1 MHLDDRISAFRASI
15 SPNLLASD
23 DFIDWQVI
31 NRRLGSKKPEILQ
44 LQAVIDQGPLTQNA
58 LAGMLRRFPSIYP
71 LLLDL
76 VAFNSSDNQ
85 VEKWGFPPAV
95 GDEPGRIDWV
105 ASQLMHVGVD
115 RILDSGVSVL
125 SLLRVAEV
133 HKDSY
138 RRRFR
143 SAGQLDDRTRR
154 AVMAAVRRA
163 NLELMQPTTL
173 NPDALTDASLRR
185 SLAYV
190 LAIGSRP
197 IAGITT
203 AFQNQ
208 SGDRQQYDLL
218 TIYPALQERLGA
230 VGMPLIL
237 ITDGQG
243 LKEALE
249 CTLTALFEGVRFPMT
264 LSAAEGGSLVEAIID
279 AASLE
284 GAKDS

>member
-15 SPNLLASD
+15 SPNLFASD

-31 NRRLGSKKPEILQ
+31 NSQLGSKEPEILQ

-58 LAGMLRRFPSIYP
+58 LASMLRQFPSTYP

-76 VAFNSSDNQ
+76 IAFNSSDNQ
-85 VEKWGFPPAV
+85 VEKWGFPPTV
-95 GDEPGRIDWV
+95 GAEPDRTDWV

-115 RILDSGVSVL
+115 QILDSGVSAL
-125 SLLRVAEV
+125 SLLRLAEV

-154 AVMAAVRRA
+154 AVVAAVRLA
-163 NLELMQPTTL
+163 NLELIQPITL
-173 NPDALTDASLRR
+173 NPNALSDASLRR

-190 LAIGSRP
+190 LAIGNRP

-208 SGDRQQYDLL
+208 SGGRQQYDLSI
-218 TIYPALQERLGA
+218 IYPALQERLDA
-230 VGMPLIL
+230 VGMSLIL

-249 CTLTALFEGVRFPMT
+249 RTLTALFEGVRFPMT
-264 LSAAEGGSLVEAIID
+264 LSAAEAGSLVDAIID
-279 AASLE
+279 AASLDR
-284 GAKDS
+284 AKDG